1 MAKRTKTKVFGAQK
15 SKAFLAKRKKHI
27 DKSPIGKTDFYK
39 YFFVIIFIFLA
50 GLSFL
55 VVKPFINA
63 ILASM
68 VIAYIFYIPY
78 KWMYKKIPSKTLCA
92 LIMSLIIIILL
103 LVPIGFVLK
112 MSTEDAQY
120 LYLRTKQRI
129 LSGDIMGIEC
139 GDGVQTNLCKAS
151 SLIKKY
157 FQDPDVQFYLKD
169 ILSRTTNFIIERTS
183 EFIISL
189 PKILLQIFITFFMVF
204 YLLKQGPEL
213 VQKVKKL
220 IPMTDIH
227 QGHVY
232 KKMKDTAYAVIYGAI
247 IVAAV
252 QGALGG
258 LGFWAVGIKAS
269 LFWGVIMTIFAL
281 VPFIGTATIWL
292 PASLL
297 LIVQGTSEGNPI
309 LIWKGVGLLLYG
321 AIIVGGIDNVIKP
334 KIIGSKAGMHPVLVL
349 LGVLGGFA
357 LFGFAGF
364 LIGPMI
370 LAASVSFLDLYE
382 KEKSIQQ

>member
-1 MAKRTKTKVFGAQK
+1 MAK
-15 SKAFLAKRKKHI
+15 KRKKKI
-27 DKSPIGKTDFYK
+27 AKSPMNKTDFYK
-39 YFFVIIFIFLA
+39 YFFIGIFALLA

-55 VVKPFINA
+55 VVRPFINS

-68 VIAYIFYIPY
+68 VIAFIFYIPY
-78 KWMYKKIPSKTLCA
+78 KWMYKKIPNKTICA
-92 LIMSLIIIILL
+92 LIMSVIIIIIL

-129 LSGDIMGIEC
+129 LSGNILGIEC
-139 GDGVQTNLCKAS
+139 TNGVQTNLCKTS
-151 SLIKKY
+151 NLIKKY
-157 FQDPDVQFYLKD
+157 TQDPDVQFYLRD
-169 ILSRTTNFIIERTS
+169 ILSRTTEFIIRKTS
-183 EFIISL
+183 EFILSL

-213 VQKVKKL
+213 VEKIKKL
-220 IPMTDIH
+220 IPLTPVH

-232 KKMKDTAYAVIYGAI
+232 KKMKDTAFAVIYGAI
-247 IVAAV
+247 IVAMV

-258 LGFWAVGIKAS
+258 IGFWAVGIKAP
-269 LFWGVIMTIFAL
+269 LFWGVIMAIFAL

-292 PASLL
+292 PASIL
-297 LIVQGTSEGNPI
+297 LIIQGAAEGNPMAM
-309 LIWKGVGLLLYG
+309 WKGVGLLLYG
-321 AIIVGGIDNVIKP
+321 AIIVGGIDNIIKP
-334 KIIGSKAGMHPVLVL
+334 RIIGSKAGMHPVLIL

-370 LAASVSFLDLYE
+370 IAASVSFLDLYE
-382 KEKSIQQ
+382 KEKACVQ